1 MLSLGTGLL
10 DTFSPPSINAGLHAA
25 MLAAQGAEGIL
36 YRLLGAPLMVAAN
49 AVGYLRLGSE
59 WLGYLM
65 ACYGGGGLIGF
76 ALAGMLP
83 VRGRGR
89 EALVAGGTISPST
102 TVVIM
107 LLLPGAPFQ
116 VALFL
121 AAGVLGVLVNVHLMT
136 LLQTASPPQLQGRV
150 QSLATTLSMGIMPV
164 GMALAGVL
172 FDPPEGYILPIDE
185 PYHLPESLLASPWRR
200 RVAVRRM
207 PLRLRVSARQPCG
220 RRCGQRPPR
229 DMDDAAS
236 KR

>member
-1 MLSLGTGLL
+1 LSLGTGLL

-25 MLAAQGAEGIL
+25 MLAAQGAAGIL
-36 YRLLGAPLMVAAN
+36 YRLLGAPLLVAAN

-76 ALAGMLP
+76 AFAGMLP

-89 EALVAGGTISPST
+89 EALVAGGTISQST
-102 TVVIM
+102 MVVLM

-121 AAGVLGVLVNVHLMT
+121 AAGVL
-136 LLQTASPPQLQGRV
+136 
-150 QSLATTLSMGIMPV
+150 
-164 GMALAGVL
+164 GVL

-200 RVAVRRM
+200 RAAVRRM
-207 PLRLRVSARQPCG
+207 PLRLRVPARQPCG
-220 RRCGQRPPR
+220 RRCRRRPPR
-229 DMDDAAS
+229 DMENLES

>member
-1 MLSLGTGLL
+1 MVPLVLLGPLAGVFVDRVNRGRLIAWTDVAGGVLVSAAAALFFLVPGSQALLLAAVFVVSLGTGLL

-136 LLQTASPPQLQGRV
+136 LLQTASPPQLQGGG
-150 QSLATTLSMGIMPV
+150 A
-164 GMALAGVL
+164 
-172 FDPPEGYILPIDE
+172 E
-185 PYHLPESLLASPWRR
+185 PGDHA
-200 RVAVRRM
+200 
-207 PLRLRVSARQPCG
+207 
-220 RRCGQRPPR
+220 
-229 DMDDAAS
+229 
-236 KR
+236 